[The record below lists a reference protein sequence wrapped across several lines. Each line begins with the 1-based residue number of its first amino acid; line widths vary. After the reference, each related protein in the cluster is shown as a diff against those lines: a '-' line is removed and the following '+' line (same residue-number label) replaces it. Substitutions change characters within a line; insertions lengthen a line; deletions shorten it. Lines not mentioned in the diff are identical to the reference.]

1 MRILINDANILIDLI
16 RLACVDAFFKLD
28 AEVVTTDFVLEE
40 LEIEQQ
46 LIFQNSNFR
55 VLTSDS
61 LAISEISRMKE
72 QHPGLSFED
81 CYVWHHARLSGGV
94 LVTGDGLLRK
104 KARVEGI
111 EVRGII
117 FLITELKTQNILG
130 IQDCIRLLD
139 KLKQI
144 NPRLP
149 IQEIENLIYNW
160 EMELN
165 RNR

>member
-1 MRILINDANILIDLI
+1 
-16 RLACVDAFFKLD
+16 
-28 AEVVTTDFVLEE
+28 
-40 LEIEQQ
+40 
-46 LIFQNSNFR
+46 
-55 VLTSDS
+55 
-61 LAISEISRMKE
+61 MKE

-81 CYVWHHARLSGGV
+81 CSVWHHARISGGV

-139 KLKQI
+139 QLKQI

-149 IQEIENLIYNW
+149 IQEIENLIYTW

-165 RNR
+165 LNR

>member
-1 MRILINDANILIDLI
+1 MQILINDANILIDLI
-16 RLACVDAFFKLD
+16 RLACIDAFFKLD

-81 CYVWHHARLSGGV
+81 CSVWHHARLAGGV

-130 IQDCIRLLD
+130 IEDCIRLLD
-139 KLKQI
+139 QLKQI

-149 IQEIENLIYNW
+149 IQEIENLIYTW

-165 RNR
+165 LNR

>member
-1 MRILINDANILIDLI
+1 
-16 RLACVDAFFKLD
+16 
-28 AEVVTTDFVLEE
+28 
-40 LEIEQQ
+40 
-46 LIFQNSNFR
+46 
-55 VLTSDS
+55 
-61 LAISEISRMKE
+61 MKE

-81 CYVWHHARLSGGV
+81 CSVWHHARVSGGV

-130 IQDCIRLLD
+130 IQDSIRLLD
-139 KLKQI
+139 QLKQI

-149 IQEIENLIYNW
+149 IQEIENLIYTW
-160 EMELN
+160 KMELN
-165 RNR
+165 LNR

>member
-81 CYVWHHARLSGGV
+81 CSVWHHARLSGGV

-104 KARVEGI
+104 NARVEGI

-139 KLKQI
+139 QLKQI

>member
-1 MRILINDANILIDLI
+1 
-16 RLACVDAFFKLD
+16 
-28 AEVVTTDFVLEE
+28 
-40 LEIEQQ
+40 
-46 LIFQNSNFR
+46 
-55 VLTSDS
+55 
-61 LAISEISRMKE
+61 MKE

-81 CYVWHHARLSGGV
+81 CSVWYHARLSGGV

-130 IQDCIRLLD
+130 IQDCLSLLNQ
-139 KLKQI
+139 LKQI

-149 IQEIENLIYNW
+149 IQEIENLIYKW
-160 EMELN
+160 ELELKSN
-165 RNR
+165 K

>member
-1 MRILINDANILIDLI
+1 
-16 RLACVDAFFKLD
+16 
-28 AEVVTTDFVLEE
+28 
-40 LEIEQQ
+40 
-46 LIFQNSNFR
+46 
-55 VLTSDS
+55 
-61 LAISEISRMKE
+61 MKE

-81 CYVWHHARLSGGV
+81 CSVWHHARLSGGV

-130 IQDCIRLLD
+130 IQDCISLLD
-139 KLKQI
+139 ELKQI

>member
-1 MRILINDANILIDLI
+1 MLILINDANILIDLI

-81 CYVWHHARLSGGV
+81 CSVWHHARLSGGV

-117 FLITELKTQNILG
+117 FLN
-130 IQDCIRLLD
+130 
-139 KLKQI
+139 
-144 NPRLP
+144 
-149 IQEIENLIYNW
+149 
-160 EMELN
+160 
-165 RNR
+165 

>member
-1 MRILINDANILIDLI
+1 MQILINDANILIDLI
-16 RLACVDAFFKLD
+16 RLACIDAFFKLD

-46 LIFQNSNFR
+46 LIFQNFNFR

-81 CYVWHHARLSGGV
+81 CSVWHHARLAGGV

-130 IQDCIRLLD
+130 IEDCIRLLD
-139 KLKQI
+139 QLKQI

-149 IQEIENLIYNW
+149 IQEIENLIYTW

-165 RNR
+165 LNR